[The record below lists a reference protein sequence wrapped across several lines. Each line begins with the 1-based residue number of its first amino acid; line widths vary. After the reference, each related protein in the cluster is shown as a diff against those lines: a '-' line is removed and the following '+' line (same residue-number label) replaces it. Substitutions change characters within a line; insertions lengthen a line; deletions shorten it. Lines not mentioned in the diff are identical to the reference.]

1 MATERIEIGYEPLS
15 NIDYPKFHHSFFIY
29 TDMMHLFKDDVSYI
43 FSEI

>member
-15 NIDYPKFHHSFFIY
+15 NIDYPKIPSFFFIY

-43 FSEI
+43 LSEI

>member
-15 NIDYPKFHHSFFIY
+15 NTDYPKFHHSFFIY
-29 TDMMHLFKDDVSYI
+29 TDMMHLFKDDVGYI

>member
-1 MATERIEIGYEPLS
+1 MATERIEISYEPLS
-15 NIDYPKFHHSFFIY
+15 NTDYPKFHHFFIY